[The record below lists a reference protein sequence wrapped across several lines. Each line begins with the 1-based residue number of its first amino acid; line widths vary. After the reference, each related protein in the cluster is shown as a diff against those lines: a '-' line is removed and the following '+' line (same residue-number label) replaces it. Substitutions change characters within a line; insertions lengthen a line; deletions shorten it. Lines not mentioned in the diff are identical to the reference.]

1 MTYVNGMVAAV
12 PTANKAAYF
21 KMCKVMGPIFKRHG
35 ALEAVDCWGAD
46 VPDGEVT
53 SFPMA
58 VKCKADETV
67 AFAWII
73 WPDKATAEAGMQA
86 AMSDPEM
93 ATAGEMPFDGKR
105 LIFGGFETI
114 T

>member
-1 MTYVNGMVAAV
+1 MSYVNGMVAAV
-12 PTANKAAYF
+12 PTANKDAYF
-21 KMCKVMGPIFKRHG
+21 KMCKVMSGIFKRHG
-35 ALEAVDCWGAD
+35 AIQAVDCWGDD

-53 SFPMA
+53 SLPMA
-58 VKCKADETV
+58 VKCKPDETG

-86 AMSDPEM
+86 AMADPEM
-93 ATAGEMPFDGKR
+93 SLAGEMPFDGKR
-105 LIFGGFETI
+105 LIYGGFETL